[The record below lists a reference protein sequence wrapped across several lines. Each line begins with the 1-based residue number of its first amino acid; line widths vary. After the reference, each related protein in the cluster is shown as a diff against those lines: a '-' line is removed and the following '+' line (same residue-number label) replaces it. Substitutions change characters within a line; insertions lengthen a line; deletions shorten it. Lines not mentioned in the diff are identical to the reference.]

1 MAGTV
6 KVGFVGRG
14 AFCSGIPIPIVGEQF
29 VELFT
34 CNVGG
39 ESTHK
44 TYPFTVEGTQ
54 YDGGIRKLI
63 DVGRQW
69 YKSVAPEQRAYGY
82 YYDRMPIV
90 DKGQYAEM
98 DLFRKVILAGGPSVT
113 DVVRGALANLTAWA
127 ALES

>member
-1 MAGTV
+1 VDSAAA
-6 KVGFVGRG
+6 VGSAETCRHRGSENGRDR
-14 AFCSGIPIPIVGEQF
+14 
-29 VELFT
+29 
-34 CNVGG
+34 
-39 ESTHK
+39 
-44 TYPFTVEGTQ
+44 EG
-54 YDGGIRKLI
+54 RFRRL